1 MNMMTE
7 TEAKLLWCPMARVRY
22 TVKGDIT
29 RIYAEGENR
38 GVPKGSARCIA
49 SACALWCWD
58 DDEHGVCRQA
68 GTGQP
73 YRGCCGLIRR

>member
-7 TEAKLLWCPMARVRY
+7 TEAKLLWCPMARFAFAS
-22 TVKGDIT
+22 TG
-29 RIYAEGENR
+29 G
-38 GVPKGSARCIA
+38 GSEAIVTNNHGATCIA

-58 DDEHGVCRQA
+58 DDEHGICRQA

>member
-7 TEAKLLWCPMARVRY
+7 TEAKLLWCPMARFAFIP
-22 TVKGDIT
+22 TAHG
-29 RIYAEGENR
+29 GEAAT
-38 GVPKGSARCIA
+38 SASHNVGAKCIA

-58 DDEHGVCRQA
+58 DDEHGICRQG